1 MTGMG
6 TVTGTTSLNTPQA
19 TTLTTIIYSLSA
31 LRMQPRMHWS
41 VAVLLL
47 SLRVGSAEG
56 PGSRCSDSRESHTG
70 PGVSW

>member
-6 TVTGTTSLNTPQA
+6 TVMGTASLHTPQA
-19 TTLTTIIYSLSA
+19 TMLTSITYSLSA
-31 LRMQPRMHWS
+31 LRMQPRMQWS

-56 PGSRCSDSRESHTG
+56 PGS
-70 PGVSW
+70 